1 MVRAG
6 YYNFGGTPDSQEFYN
21 AGDMSSMSIGGGV
34 GVSTPTA
41 KKKKKKKSLINT
53 AYSVEKEVKKIT
65 PTFADITE
73 KKPAMRR
80 SGGSGRRSLMG

>member
-21 AGDMSSMSIGGGV
+21 AGDMSSMSGNSGGF
-34 GVSTPTA
+34 VSGPTT

-53 AYSVEKEVKKIT
+53 AYSVEREIKKIN
-65 PTFADITE
+65 TF
-73 KKPAMRR
+73 RF
-80 SGGSGRRSLMG
+80 G